1 MDYKLFW
8 TKEAIDNLEEIL
20 DYLIANWTEKEVYNF
35 KKKLSKQIELI
46 QQFPKMFPK
55 STFAPHL
62 RKAVL
67 SKQTTIFYELDG
79 NMIYLVYLFVNA
91 KDIKRL
97 E

>member
-8 TKEAIDNLEEIL
+8 TKEAINNLEEIL
-20 DYLIANWTEKEVYNF
+20 DYLISNWTEKEVSMF
-35 KKKLSKQIELI
+35 KKKRSKQLDLI

-55 STFAPHL
+55 STIHPNL

-67 SKQTTIFYELDG
+67 SRQTTIYYELDG

-91 KDIKRL
+91 KDISRL
-97 E
+97 K